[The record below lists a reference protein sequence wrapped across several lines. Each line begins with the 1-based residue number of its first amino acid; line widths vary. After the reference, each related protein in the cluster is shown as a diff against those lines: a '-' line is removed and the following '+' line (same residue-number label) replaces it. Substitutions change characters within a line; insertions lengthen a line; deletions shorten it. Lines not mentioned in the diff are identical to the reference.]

1 MERIQ
6 NKITELEKLEAN
18 NDELIKEIDNRI
30 DNAAKELEAIQSK
43 NNATLS
49 ISEKVDLKTKE
60 TEAITKINTLRAT
73 KEDIQKEFKD
83 QKKKLIIELSEL
95 REFFTK
101 EENEF
106 LSRKTLLPD
115 EVINHA
121 VKYANKKLTE
131 LQKDGREKIETN
143 ETLKAKV
150 NSYLKEVEGIP
161 LIESECAPYSPYA
174 FTYAQKQ
181 LETACQ
187 ELVRTFCKYN

>member
-43 NNATLS
+43 NSATLS
-49 ISEKVDLKTKE
+49 ISDRVDLKTKE

-73 KEDIQKEFKD
+73 KEDIQKEFKN
-83 QKKKLIIELSEL
+83 QKKKLIMELSEL
-95 REFFTK
+95 REFFNK
-101 EENEF
+101 EEDEF
-106 LSRKTLLPD
+106 LSRKTSLLD
-115 EVINHA
+115 EVIDHA

-131 LQKDGREKIETN
+131 LQKDGREKTETN

-161 LIESECAPYSPYA
+161 LIESECTPYSPYA
-174 FTYAQKQ
+174 FTYAQIQ
-181 LETACQ
+181 LETACK

>member
-1 MERIQ
+1 MKRIQ
-6 NKITELEKLEAN
+6 NKITELEQLKAN
-18 NDELIKEIDNRI
+18 NDELIKEINNRI
-30 DNAAKELEAIQSK
+30 DNAVKELEAIQSK
-43 NNATLS
+43 NSATLS
-49 ISEKVDLKTKE
+49 ISDKVDLKTKE

-83 QKKKLIIELSEL
+83 QKKKLIMELSEL

-101 EENEF
+101 EENKF
-106 LSRKTLLPD
+106 LARKTSLLD
-115 EVINHA
+115 EVIEHA

-131 LQKDGREKIETN
+131 LQKDGREKTEIN

-150 NSYLKEVEGIP
+150 NSYLKEIEDIP

-174 FTYAQKQ
+174 FTYSQKQ

>member
-6 NKITELEKLEAN
+6 NKITELEQLEAN

-30 DNAAKELEAIQSK
+30 DNAAKELEAIQSTNK
-43 NNATLS
+43 TTLS
-49 ISEKVDLKTKE
+49 ISDKVDLKTKE

-83 QKKKLIIELSEL
+83 QKKELIMELSEL

-106 LSRKTLLPD
+106 LSRKTSLLD
-115 EVINHA
+115 EVIEHA

-131 LQKDGREKIETN
+131 LQKDGKEKTQIIEP
-143 ETLKAKV
+143 LKAKV
-150 NSYLKEVEGIP
+150 NSYLGEIEGIP

>member
-6 NKITELEKLEAN
+6 NKITELEQLEAN
-18 NDELIKEIDNRI
+18 NDELNRI
-30 DNAAKELEAIQSK
+30 TNAAKELETNQSE
-43 NNATLS
+43 NSATLS

-60 TEAITKINTLRAT
+60 TEAITKINTLKAT
-73 KEDIQKEFKD
+73 KEDIQKEFKV
-83 QKKKLIIELSEL
+83 QKKKLIMELSEL

-106 LSRKTLLPD
+106 LSRKTSLLD
-115 EVINHA
+115 EVIEHA

-131 LQKDGREKIETN
+131 LQKDGREKTETN
-143 ETLKAKV
+143 ETLKVKV

-174 FTYAQKQ
+174 FTYAQMQ

>member
-6 NKITELEKLEAN
+6 NKITELEQLKAN

-30 DNAAKELEAIQSK
+30 DNAVKELETIQNK
-43 NNATLS
+43 NSTTLS
-49 ISEKVDLKTKE
+49 ISDKVDLKTKE

-73 KEDIQKEFKD
+73 KEDIQKEYKD
-83 QKKKLIIELSEL
+83 QRKELIMELSEL

-106 LSRKTLLPD
+106 LSRKTSLLD
-115 EVINHA
+115 EVIEHA

-131 LQKDGREKIETN
+131 LQKDGKEKTQTIEL
-143 ETLKAKV
+143 LKTKV
-150 NSYLKEVEGIP
+150 NSYLGEIEGIP
-161 LIESECAPYSPYA
+161 LIESECAPYSPYS

>member
-18 NDELIKEIDNRI
+18 NGELIKEIDNRI
-30 DNAAKELEAIQSK
+30 DNAAKELEAIQSTNK
-43 NNATLS
+43 TTLS
-49 ISEKVDLKTKE
+49 ISDKVDLKTKE

-83 QKKKLIIELSEL
+83 QKKKLIMELSKL

-106 LSRKTLLPD
+106 LSRKSSLLD
-115 EVINHA
+115 EVIDHA

-131 LQKDGREKIETN
+131 LQKDGREKTETN
-143 ETLKAKV
+143 ETLKVKV
-150 NSYLKEVEGIP
+150 NSYLGEIEDIP

>member
-6 NKITELEKLEAN
+6 NKITELEQLEAN
-18 NDELIKEIDNRI
+18 NDELIEEIDNRI
-30 DNAAKELEAIQSK
+30 DNAAKELETIQSK
-43 NNATLS
+43 NSATLS
-49 ISEKVDLKTKE
+49 ISDKVDLKTKE
-60 TEAITKINTLRAT
+60 TEAITKINTLKAT

-83 QKKKLIIELSEL
+83 QKKKLIMELSEL

-106 LSRKTLLPD
+106 LSRKNSLLD
-115 EVINHA
+115 EVIDHA

-131 LQKDGREKIETN
+131 LQKDGKEKTQTIEL
-143 ETLKAKV
+143 LKAKV
-150 NSYLKEVEGIP
+150 HSYLGEIEGIP
-161 LIESECAPYSPYA
+161 LIESECAPYSSYA

>member
-6 NKITELEKLEAN
+6 KKNTELEQLEAN
-18 NDELIKEIDNRI
+18 NGELIKEIDNRI
-30 DNAAKELEAIQSK
+30 DNAAKELEAIQSE
-43 NNATLS
+43 NSATLS

-60 TEAITKINTLRAT
+60 TEAITKINTLKAT
-73 KEDIQKEFKD
+73 KEDIQKEFKV
-83 QKKKLIIELSEL
+83 QKKKLIMELSEL

-106 LSRKTLLPD
+106 LSKKTSLLD
-115 EVINHA
+115 EVIDHA

-131 LQKDGREKIETN
+131 LQKDGREKTQIN
-143 ETLKAKV
+143 ETLKVKV

-174 FTYAQKQ
+174 FTYAQIQ

-187 ELVRTFCKYN
+187 KLVRTFCKYN

>member
-30 DNAAKELEAIQSK
+30 VNAAKELETIQSK
-43 NNATLS
+43 NSATLS
-49 ISEKVDLKTKE
+49 ISDRVDLKTKE
-60 TEAITKINTLRAT
+60 TEAITKINTLKVT

-83 QKKKLIIELSEL
+83 QKKKLIMELSEL

-101 EENEF
+101 EEDEF
-106 LSRKTLLPD
+106 LSRKTSLLD
-115 EVINHA
+115 EVIKHA

-131 LQKDGREKIETN
+131 LQKDGKEKTQTIEL
-143 ETLKAKV
+143 LKAKV
-150 NSYLKEVEGIP
+150 NSYLREIEDIP
-161 LIESECAPYSPYA
+161 LIESECAPYSPYS

-187 ELVRTFCKYN
+187 EIVRTFCKYN

>member
-1 MERIQ
+1 MEKIQ
-6 NKITELEKLEAN
+6 NKITELEQLKAN

-30 DNAAKELEAIQSK
+30 DSATKELETIQSK
-43 NNATLS
+43 NKTALS
-49 ISEKVDLKTKE
+49 ISDKVDLKTKA
-60 TEAITKINTLRAT
+60 TEAITKINTLKAT

-83 QKKKLIIELSEL
+83 QRKELIMELSEL

-101 EENEF
+101 EEDEF
-106 LSRKTLLPD
+106 LSRKISLPNKVV
-115 EVINHA
+115 EHA

-131 LQKDGREKIETN
+131 LQEDGREKTETN

-174 FTYAQKQ
+174 FTYAQIQ

>member
-6 NKITELEKLEAN
+6 DKIKELEQLEAN

-30 DNAAKELEAIQSK
+30 TNAAKELETNQSE
-43 NNATLS
+43 NSATLS

-60 TEAITKINTLRAT
+60 TEAITKINTLKAT
-73 KEDIQKEFKD
+73 KEDIQKEFKV
-83 QKKKLIIELSEL
+83 QKKKLIMELSEL

-106 LSRKTLLPD
+106 LSRKTSLLD
-115 EVINHA
+115 EVIEHA

-131 LQKDGREKIETN
+131 LQKDGREKTETN
-143 ETLKAKV
+143 ETLKVKV

-174 FTYAQKQ
+174 FTYAQMQ

>member
-30 DNAAKELEAIQSK
+30 DNAAKELEAIQNK
-43 NNATLS
+43 NSATLS

-83 QKKKLIIELSEL
+83 QRKELIMELSEL

-101 EENEF
+101 EENKF
-106 LSRKTLLPD
+106 LARKTSLLD
-115 EVINHA
+115 EVIEHA

-131 LQKDGREKIETN
+131 LQKDGREKTETN
-143 ETLKAKV
+143 EALKAKV
-150 NSYLKEVEGIP
+150 NSYLGEIEDIP

-174 FTYAQKQ
+174 FTYAQMQ

>member
-6 NKITELEKLEAN
+6 NKITELEQLEAN
-18 NDELIKEIDNRI
+18 NDELIEEIDNRI
-30 DNAAKELEAIQSK
+30 DNAAKELETIQSK
-43 NNATLS
+43 NSATLS
-49 ISEKVDLKTKE
+49 ISDKVDLKTKE
-60 TEAITKINTLRAT
+60 TEAITKINTLKAT

-83 QKKKLIIELSEL
+83 QKKKLIMELSEL

-106 LSRKTLLPD
+106 LSRKNSLLD
-115 EVINHA
+115 EVIDHA

-131 LQKDGREKIETN
+131 LQKDGKEKTQTIEP
-143 ETLKAKV
+143 LKAKV
-150 NSYLKEVEGIP
+150 HSYLGEIEGIP
-161 LIESECAPYSPYA
+161 LIESECAPYSSYP

>member
-6 NKITELEKLEAN
+6 NKITELEQLEAN

-30 DNAAKELEAIQSK
+30 DNAAKELEAIQNK
-43 NNATLS
+43 NSATLS
-49 ISEKVDLKTKE
+49 ISDKVDLKTKE

-83 QKKKLIIELSEL
+83 QKKKLIMELSEL

-106 LSRKTLLPD
+106 LSRKSSLLD

-131 LQKDGREKIETN
+131 LQKDGREKTETN

-150 NSYLKEVEGIP
+150 NSYLGEIEDIP
-161 LIESECAPYSPYA
+161 LIESECAPYSPYS

>member
-30 DNAAKELEAIQSK
+30 DNAAKELEAIQSTNK
-43 NNATLS
+43 TTLS
-49 ISEKVDLKTKE
+49 ISDKVDLKTKE

-83 QKKKLIIELSEL
+83 QRKELIMELSEL

-106 LSRKTLLPD
+106 LSRKTSLLD
-115 EVINHA
+115 EVIEHA

-131 LQKDGREKIETN
+131 LQKDGKEKTQAIEP
-143 ETLKAKV
+143 LKTKV
-150 NSYLKEVEGIP
+150 NSYLGEIEDIP
-161 LIESECAPYSPYA
+161 LIESECAPYSPYS

-181 LETACQ
+181 LETACK

>member
-6 NKITELEKLEAN
+6 NKITELEQLKAN

-30 DNAAKELEAIQSK
+30 DNVAKELEAIQNK
-43 NNATLS
+43 NSATLS

-83 QKKKLIIELSEL
+83 QRKKLIIELSEL

-106 LSRKTLLPD
+106 LSRKNSLLD
-115 EVINHA
+115 EVINYA

-131 LQKDGREKIETN
+131 LQKDGREKTETN

-174 FTYAQKQ
+174 FTYAQIQ
-181 LETACQ
+181 LETACK
-187 ELVRTFCKYN
+187 ELVRTFCEYN

>member
-6 NKITELEKLEAN
+6 DKITELEQLEAN

-30 DNAAKELEAIQSK
+30 TNAAKELETNQSE
-43 NNATLS
+43 NSATLS

-60 TEAITKINTLRAT
+60 TEAITKINTLKAT
-73 KEDIQKEFKD
+73 KEDIQKEFKV
-83 QKKKLIIELSEL
+83 QKKKLIMELSEL

-106 LSRKTLLPD
+106 LSRKTSLLD
-115 EVINHA
+115 EVIEHA

-131 LQKDGREKIETN
+131 LQKDGREKTETN
-143 ETLKAKV
+143 ETLKVKV

-174 FTYAQKQ
+174 FTYAQMQ

>member
-6 NKITELEKLEAN
+6 NKITELEQLEAN
-18 NDELIKEIDNRI
+18 NEELIKEIDNRI
-30 DNAAKELEAIQSK
+30 DNAAKELEAIQSTNK
-43 NNATLS
+43 TTLS
-49 ISEKVDLKTKE
+49 ISDKVDLKTKE

-73 KEDIQKEFKD
+73 KEDIQKEFKNER
-83 QKKKLIIELSEL
+83 KELIMELSEL

-106 LSRKTLLPD
+106 LSRKNSLLD
-115 EVINHA
+115 EVIDHA

-131 LQKDGREKIETN
+131 LQKDGKEKTQIIEP
-143 ETLKAKV
+143 LKAKV
-150 NSYLKEVEGIP
+150 NSYLGEIEDIP
-161 LIESECAPYSPYA
+161 LIESECAPYSPYS

>member
-6 NKITELEKLEAN
+6 NKITELEQLEAN

-83 QKKKLIIELSEL
+83 QKKKLIMELSEL
-95 REFFTK
+95 RGFFAK
-101 EENEF
+101 EEDEF
-106 LSRKTLLPD
+106 LSRKISLPN
-115 EVINHA
+115 EVIDHA
-121 VKYANKKLTE
+121 IKYANKKLTE

-143 ETLKAKV
+143 ETLKVKV

-161 LIESECAPYSPYA
+161 LIESECASYSPYA
-174 FTYAQKQ
+174 FTYTQAQ

>member
-18 NDELIKEIDNRI
+18 NGELIKEIDNRI

-43 NNATLS
+43 NKTTLS
-49 ISEKVDLKTKE
+49 ISDKVDLKTKE

-83 QKKKLIIELSEL
+83 QKKELIMELSEL

-106 LSRKTLLPD
+106 LSRKTSLLD
-115 EVINHA
+115 EVIEHA

-131 LQKDGREKIETN
+131 LQKDGKEKTQTIEA
-143 ETLKAKV
+143 LKAKV
-150 NSYLKEVEGIP
+150 NSYLGEIEDIP

>member
-1 MERIQ
+1 MEKIQ
-6 NKITELEKLEAN
+6 NKITELEQLEAN
-18 NDELIKEIDNRI
+18 NNELIKEIDNRI
-30 DNAAKELEAIQSK
+30 DKAAKDLEAIQSK
-43 NNATLS
+43 NSATLS
-49 ISEKVDLKTKE
+49 ISDKVDLKTKE
-60 TEAITKINTLRAT
+60 TEAITKINTLKAT

-83 QKKKLIIELSEL
+83 QRKELIMELSEL

-101 EENEF
+101 EENDF
-106 LSRKTLLPD
+106 LSRKTSLLD
-115 EVINHA
+115 EVIDHA

-131 LQKDGREKIETN
+131 LQKDGREKTETN

-150 NSYLKEVEGIP
+150 NSYLEEIEDIP

-181 LETACQ
+181 LETACR